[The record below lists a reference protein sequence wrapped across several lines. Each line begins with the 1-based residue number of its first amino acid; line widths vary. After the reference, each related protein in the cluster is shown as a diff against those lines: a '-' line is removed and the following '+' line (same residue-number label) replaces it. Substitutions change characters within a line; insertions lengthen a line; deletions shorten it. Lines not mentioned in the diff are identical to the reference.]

1 MHQVPKVTMPQLG
14 ESVAEG
20 TIGRWLKQV
29 GDHVTKYEPIV
40 EVITD
45 KVNAEVPSPFEGT
58 LAQILVEEGAT
69 VPNGA
74 EIAVIEEAAVP
85 TGEVVAAAPHGP
97 VAAVPER
104 PAPELGPAGSDERSV
119 EEMRAAPPPAA
130 SASVAAAA
138 VSPSAAPASF
148 EPSPEPRGE
157 YRGSVTPAVR
167 RLARENGV
175 DLALVRGTG
184 HGGRVTREDVLAYVE
199 ARQRG
204 APAGEPS
211 ASAGQPA
218 PSAAPTPAAPPMPAA
233 PAAPAM
239 APAPPAAPAAPVV
252 APAPP
257 TAPAAPAMA
266 PAPPA
271 VIGEGD
277 ELKPMTQMRRG
288 IAAQMTRAL
297 AVPMAY
303 VTLEV
308 DMSGVVAL
316 REAVKREYEAREG
329 VGLSYTA
336 FVTKAAVEALRRHPD
351 VNAHWTDQGLL
362 RRAHVNI
369 GIAVAVDDGLI
380 VPVIHDADRL
390 SINGLNRAI
399 ADLAA
404 RARANRLRVDDLQ
417 GGTFTVDNTG
427 WFGSIVSQPIVN
439 VPEVALLTMEAIQRR
454 PVVVDTPSGEAIAI
468 RPMMYI
474 CASFDHRATDGAQMG
489 RFMQDV
495 KHWLEAVDTQTAIW

>member
-1 MHQVPKVTMPQLG
+1 MPKVTMPQLG

-74 EIAVIEEAAVP
+74 EIAVIEEVGVP
-85 TGEVVAAAPHGP
+85 TGEAVAAAPRGA
-97 VAAVPER
+97 VAAAAVPER
-104 PAPELGPAGSDERSV
+104 RAPELGPAESDERSV
-119 EEMRAAPPPAA
+119 EEMRAAPP
-130 SASVAAAA
+130 ST
-138 VSPSAAPASF
+138 APASF

-157 YRGSVTPAVR
+157 YRGPVTPAVR

-204 APAGEPS
+204 VPAGETPTT
-211 ASAGQPA
+211 ASQPA
-218 PSAAPTPAAPPMPAA
+218 PSVAAPTPAGPAA
-233 PAAPAM
+233 PAARVAPSAAAAQATPAM
-239 APAPPAAPAAPVV
+239 AS
-252 APAPP
+252 
-257 TAPAAPAMA
+257 
-266 PAPPA
+266 APPA

-277 ELKPMTQMRRG
+277 ELKPMTQMRKG

-390 SINGLNRAI
+390 SINGLNRAV

-404 RARANRLRVDDLQ
+404 RARANRLRLDDLQ

-439 VPEVALLTMEAIQRR
+439 VPEIAILTMEAIQRR
-454 PVVVDTPSGEAIAI
+454 PVVVDTPTGEAIAI

-495 KHWLEAVDTQTAIW
+495 KRWLEAVDTQTAIW